1 MSAKCGMIY
10 DFNKFIK
17 RMETTTIFKKFEV
30 IGTTKDEAIKNAAP
44 LNLRVDATQAYKKW
58 AKEHTTNED
67 DIKEWMK
74 DYLKKKKF
82 TMPNDGAYVV
92 LQSAVVDSRE
102 RPYKVEKPKYDART
116 HSPEKF
122 YIIRDEANTEVG
134 REKTSKA
141 AEQFA
146 REFVTDYKETVT
158 INIEWRAKEK
168 NTLYETFKYTPSK
181 GTQPC
186 KLLVFGYQ
194 VAE

>member
-1 MSAKCGMIY
+1 
-10 DFNKFIK
+10 
-17 RMETTTIFKKFEV
+17 METVTLFKKFET
-30 IGTTKDEAIKNAAP
+30 IGVTKDEAIRNANP

-58 AKEHTTNED
+58 AKDNVVTEESQ
-67 DIKEWMK
+67 KEWMK
-74 DYLKKKKF
+74 EYLKKKKF

-92 LQSAVVDSRE
+92 LQSAVTDSRE

-122 YIIRDEANTEVG
+122 YVLRDAAGKEVG

-141 AEQFA
+141 AEQVA
-146 REFVTDYKETVT
+146 KEFVADYKEDVT
-158 INIEWRAKEK
+158 INYEWVSKEK
-168 NTLYETFKYTPSK
+168 NSLYATVKYTPSK
-181 GTQPC
+181 GTQKA